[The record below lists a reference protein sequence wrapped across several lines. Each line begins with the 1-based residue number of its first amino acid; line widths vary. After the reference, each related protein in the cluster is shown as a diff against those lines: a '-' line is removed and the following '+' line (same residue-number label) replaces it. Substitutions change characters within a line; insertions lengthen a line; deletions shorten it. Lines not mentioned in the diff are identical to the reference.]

1 MNLYIREKITGRIIN
16 QLEVIEEKRMRE
28 EDDEDCLVITSPTF
42 LVIFGMIG
50 LALGVIPGV
59 LCIREGD
66 YLWGLVGITYL
77 GGIGGWLTGYS
88 LFWKVVI
95 DHEKV
100 EYHSLFFGIG
110 RNYPLKDI
118 TRVCYNEIEEI
129 EVYKGKR
136 RVFKVSSGTYGMDE
150 LVEWFREEGVL
161 VEDNTPREECYKIM
175 WHTEEAWIV
184 IIVVNVMG
192 VTPGIGFILY
202 CMYKNISLQTTGEIL
217 ETIVYSILV
226 IGALILEWLLTIREK
241 VFYLKYQDGKY
252 SYHRLFHKEKP
263 FELDER
269 ITYKARKDGIVIY
282 QDGKRL
288 FVTFHGYTNAE
299 FFGRTLL
306 EKISNVSRESSIWKN
321 IGIRIRKRYE
331 KTFKCNKEDNLR
343 VWWDYFAPGCTGK
356 YFIHFTS
363 D

>member
-161 VEDNTPREECYKIM
+161 VEDNIPREEYYKVM
-175 WHTEEAWIV
+175 LHTEKAWFY
-184 IIVVNVMG
+184 IIVLNVLAF
-192 VTPGIGFILY
+192 TPAIVVILY
-202 CMYKNISLQTTGEIL
+202 YMHRDIPL
-217 ETIVYSILV
+217 ETTREVFEAIVSYIV
-226 IGALILEWLLTIREK
+226 MIGMYIATWVAVVGEK
-241 VFYLKYQDGKY
+241 TFYLKYQDGKY
-252 SYHRLFHKEKP
+252 SYHHWFRKEKT

-269 ITYKARKDGIVIY
+269 ITYKAREDGIVIY
-282 QDGKRL
+282 QDNKRL
-288 FVTFHGYTNAE
+288 FLTSHGYTNAE

-306 EKISNVSRESSIWKN
+306 EKN
-321 IGIRIRKRYE
+321 IKCIKGEQYME
-331 KTFKCNKEDNLR
+331 KYRDKD
-343 VWWDYFAPGCTGK
+343 
-356 YFIHFTS
+356 
-363 D
+363 

>member
-1 MNLYIREKITGRIIN
+1 MSYEEKHMNLYIREKITGRIIN

-161 VEDNTPREECYKIM
+161 VEDNTPREEYYKVM
-175 WHTEEAWIV
+175 LHTEKAWFY
-184 IIVVNVMG
+184 IIVLNVLAF
-192 VTPGIGFILY
+192 TPAIVVILY
-202 CMYKNISLQTTGEIL
+202 YMHRDIPL
-217 ETIVYSILV
+217 ETTREVFEAIVSYIV
-226 IGALILEWLLTIREK
+226 MIGMYIATWVAVVGEK
-241 VFYLKYQDGKY
+241 TFYLKYQDGKY
-252 SYHRLFHKEKP
+252 SYHHWFRKEKT

-269 ITYKARKDGIVIY
+269 ITYKAREDGIVIY
-282 QDGKRL
+282 QDNKRL
-288 FVTFHGYTNAE
+288 FLTSHGYTNAE

-306 EKISNVSRESSIWKN
+306 EKN
-321 IGIRIRKRYE
+321 IKCIKGEQYME
-331 KTFKCNKEDNLR
+331 KYRDKGQEE
-343 VWWDYFAPGCTGK
+343 
-356 YFIHFTS
+356 I
-363 D
+363 

>member
-150 LVEWFREEGVL
+150 LVEWFRKEGVL
-161 VEDNTPREECYKIM
+161 VEDDTPREEYYKVM
-175 WHTEEAWIV
+175 LHTEKAWFY
-184 IIVVNVMG
+184 IIVLNVLAF
-192 VTPGIGFILY
+192 TPAIVVILY
-202 CMYKNISLQTTGEIL
+202 YMHRDIPL
-217 ETIVYSILV
+217 ETTREVFEAIVSYIV
-226 IGALILEWLLTIREK
+226 MIGMYIATWVAVVGEK
-241 VFYLKYQDGKY
+241 TFYLKYQDGKY
-252 SYHRLFHKEKP
+252 SYHQLFHKEKT

-269 ITYKARKDGIVIY
+269 ITYKAREDGIVIY
-282 QDGKRL
+282 QDNKRL
-288 FVTFHGYTNAE
+288 FLTSHGYTNAE

-306 EKISNVSRESSIWKN
+306 EKN
-321 IGIRIRKRYE
+321 IKCIKGEQYME
-331 KTFKCNKEDNLR
+331 KYRDKDQEE
-343 VWWDYFAPGCTGK
+343 
-356 YFIHFTS
+356 I
-363 D
+363 

>member
-1 MNLYIREKITGRIIN
+1 MNLSIREKITGRIIN

-150 LVEWFREEGVL
+150 LVEWFRKEGVL
-161 VEDNTPREECYKIM
+161 VEDDTPREEYYKVM
-175 WHTEEAWIV
+175 LHTEKAWFY
-184 IIVVNVMG
+184 IIVLNVLAF
-192 VTPGIGFILY
+192 TPAIVVILY
-202 CMYKNISLQTTGEIL
+202 YMHRDIPL
-217 ETIVYSILV
+217 ETTREVFEAIVSYIV
-226 IGALILEWLLTIREK
+226 MIGMYIATWVAVVGEK
-241 VFYLKYQDGKY
+241 TFYLKYQDGKY
-252 SYHRLFHKEKP
+252 SYHHWFREEKT

-269 ITYKARKDGIVIY
+269 ITYKAREDGIVIY
-282 QDGKRL
+282 QDNKRL
-288 FVTFHGYTNAE
+288 FLTSHGYTNAE

-306 EKISNVSRESSIWKN
+306 EKN
-321 IGIRIRKRYE
+321 IKCIKGEQYME
-331 KTFKCNKEDNLR
+331 KYRDKD
-343 VWWDYFAPGCTGK
+343 
-356 YFIHFTS
+356 
-363 D
+363 

>member
-1 MNLYIREKITGRIIN
+1 MEDVLHRKNKHMNTFFRQKLTNKTIDLLEKVEDRKT
-16 QLEVIEEKRMRE
+16 RE
-28 EDDEDCLVITSPTF
+28 EEEDCLILESPT
-42 LVIFGMIG
+42 I
-50 LALGVIPGV
+50 LAIISLPALIILGIIVPIIA
-59 LCIREGD
+59 IREGD
-66 YLWGLVGITYL
+66 YIWGIIGMIIF
-77 GGIGGWLTGYS
+77 GGMCSWLTGYS

-226 IGALILEWLLTIREK
+226 IYALILEWLLTIREK

-252 SYHRLFHKEKP
+252 SYHQLFHKEKT

-269 ITYKARKDGIVIY
+269 ITYKAREDGIVIY
-282 QDGKRL
+282 QDNKRL
-288 FVTFHGYTNAE
+288 FLTSHGYTNAE

-306 EKISNVSRESSIWKN
+306 EKN
-321 IGIRIRKRYE
+321 IKCIKGEQYME
-331 KTFKCNKEDNLR
+331 KYRDKEEIDVN
-343 VWWDYFAPGCTGK
+343 
-356 YFIHFTS
+356 
-363 D
+363 

>member
-1 MNLYIREKITGRIIN
+1 MNTFFRQKLTNKTIDL
-16 QLEVIEEKRMRE
+16 LERVEDRKTRE
-28 EDDEDCLVITSPTF
+28 EEEDCLILESPT
-42 LVIFGMIG
+42 I
-50 LALGVIPGV
+50 LAIISLPALIILGIIVPIIA
-59 LCIREGD
+59 IREGD
-66 YLWGLVGITYL
+66 YIWGIIGMIIF
-77 GGIGGWLTGYS
+77 GGMCSWLTGYS

-150 LVEWFREEGVL
+150 LVEWFGKEGVL
-161 VEDNTPREECYKIM
+161 VEDDTPREEYYKVM
-175 WHTEEAWIV
+175 LHTEKAWFY
-184 IIVVNVMG
+184 IIVLNVL
-192 VTPGIGFILY
+192 VFTPAIVVILY
-202 CMYKNISLQTTGEIL
+202 YMHRDIPL
-217 ETIVYSILV
+217 ETTREVFEAIVSYIV
-226 IGALILEWLLTIREK
+226 MIGMYIVMWLIVLEEK
-241 VFYLKYQDGKY
+241 AFYLKYQDGKY

-269 ITYKARKDGIVIY
+269 ITYKAREDGIVIY

-306 EKISNVSRESSIWKN
+306 EKN
-321 IGIRIRKRYE
+321 IKCIKGEQYME
-331 KTFKCNKEDNLR
+331 KYRDKD
-343 VWWDYFAPGCTGK
+343 
-356 YFIHFTS
+356 
-363 D
+363 

>member
-150 LVEWFREEGVL
+150 LVEWFRKEGVL
-161 VEDNTPREECYKIM
+161 VEDDTPREEYYKVM
-175 WHTEEAWIV
+175 LHTEKAWFY
-184 IIVVNVMG
+184 IIVLNVLAF
-192 VTPGIGFILY
+192 TPAIVVILY
-202 CMYKNISLQTTGEIL
+202 YMHRDIPL
-217 ETIVYSILV
+217 ETTREVFEAIVSYIV
-226 IGALILEWLLTIREK
+226 MIGMYIATWVAVVGEK
-241 VFYLKYQDGKY
+241 TFYLKYQDGKY
-252 SYHRLFHKEKP
+252 SYHHWFREEKT

-269 ITYKARKDGIVIY
+269 ITYKAREDGIVIY
-282 QDGKRL
+282 QDNKRL
-288 FVTFHGYTNAE
+288 FLTSHGYTNAE

-306 EKISNVSRESSIWKN
+306 EKN
-321 IGIRIRKRYE
+321 IKCIKGEQYME
-331 KTFKCNKEDNLR
+331 KYRDKD
-343 VWWDYFAPGCTGK
+343 
-356 YFIHFTS
+356 
-363 D
+363 

>member
-1 MNLYIREKITGRIIN
+1 MNTFFRQKLTNKTIDL
-16 QLEVIEEKRMRE
+16 LERVEDRKTRE
-28 EDDEDCLVITSPTF
+28 EEEDCLILESPT
-42 LVIFGMIG
+42 I
-50 LALGVIPGV
+50 LAIISLPALIILGIIVPIIA
-59 LCIREGD
+59 IREGD
-66 YLWGLVGITYL
+66 YIWGIIGMIIF
-77 GGIGGWLTGYS
+77 GGMCSWLTGYS

-150 LVEWFREEGVL
+150 LVEWFGKEGVL
-161 VEDNTPREECYKIM
+161 VEDDTPREEYYKVM
-175 WHTEEAWIV
+175 LHTEKAWFY
-184 IIVVNVMG
+184 IIVLNVL
-192 VTPGIGFILY
+192 VFTPAIVVILY
-202 CMYKNISLQTTGEIL
+202 YMHRDIPL
-217 ETIVYSILV
+217 ETTREVFEAIVSYIV
-226 IGALILEWLLTIREK
+226 MIGMYIVMWLIVLEEK
-241 VFYLKYQDGKY
+241 AFYLKYQDGKY

-269 ITYKARKDGIVIY
+269 ITYKAREDGIVIY

-306 EKISNVSRESSIWKN
+306 EKN
-321 IGIRIRKRYE
+321 IKCIKGEQYME
-331 KTFKCNKEDNLR
+331 KYRDKDQEE
-343 VWWDYFAPGCTGK
+343 
-356 YFIHFTS
+356 I
-363 D
+363 